1 MTGRPVRISERSRN
15 PAVVDSTVG
24 PIMAKVRV
32 DIGGGNIIT
41 AIVTADAVNAMGF
54 DFGDE
59 ISVVIKAT
67 EVMLAK

>member
-1 MTGRPVRISERSRN
+1 MQLSARN
-15 PAVVDSTVG
+15 ICKGKVVDSTVG

-54 DFGDE
+54 DIGDE

>member
-1 MTGRPVRISERSRN
+1 MQLSARN
-15 PAVVDSTVG
+15 ILKGKVVDRTVG

-54 DFGDE
+54 DIGDE

>member
-1 MTGRPVRISERSRN
+1 MQLSARN
-15 PAVVDSTVG
+15 IFKGKVVDTTAG

-32 DIGGGNIIT
+32 DIGSGNIVT
-41 AIVTADAVNAMGF
+41 AIVTADAVSALGVGI
-54 DFGDE
+54 GDE

>member
-1 MTGRPVRISERSRN
+1 MQLSARN
-15 PAVVDSTVG
+15 VFKGKVIDATAG

-32 DIGGGNIIT
+32 DIGSGNVVT
-41 AIVTADAVNAMGF
+41 AIVTADAMSALGVHI
-54 DFGDE
+54 GDE

>member
-1 MTGRPVRISERSRN
+1 MQLSARN
-15 PAVVDSTVG
+15 IFKGKVVDTTTG

-32 DIGGGNIIT
+32 DIGGGNIVT
-41 AIVTADAVNAMGF
+41 AIVTADAVSALGVGI
-54 DFGDE
+54 GDE

>member
-1 MTGRPVRISERSRN
+1 MQLSARN
-15 PAVVDSTVG
+15 VFKGKVIDATSG

-32 DIGGGNIIT
+32 DIGSGNVVT
-41 AIVTADAVNAMGF
+41 AIVTADAMSALGVHA
-54 DFGDE
+54 GDE